1 MLNAAQEH
9 PKWRGPVAIRDGR
22 CRYARMNQVALPKPL
37 GTTNIVTASDLVRHF
52 GLWQERAS
60 REPVYVLHRGR
71 PRFVLTSVEIMQAL
85 CSPAQGAATGDTT
98 PAMGVESFMDLTRD
112 ISLVVDR
119 DLALISASRPARR
132 YFGDTAKAGT
142 PLGDLFRSASAPFL
156 LDAVRRVIASGL
168 TEEMETGGP
177 YAGRSI
183 AVAIDPIGA
192 GACLHISDMTMI
204 DDIAAIRAVHVAD
217 IEAQAAT
224 GLVAIGRINLR
235 GYLEPPFGPIA
246 AMAGVDAQSLSGTRF
261 VGLIDLATRVAVGQ
275 ALETAIETRAPTQV
289 DASLL
294 VCGATT
300 RPVRL
305 GFSPVGQGV
314 RLTAVSVAMVAV

>member
-1 MLNAAQEH
+1 
-9 PKWRGPVAIRDGR
+9 
-22 CRYARMNQVALPKPL
+22 MNHVALPKPL
-37 GTTNIVTASDLVRHF
+37 GTTNIVSASDLVRHF

-71 PRFVLTSVEIMQAL
+71 PRFVLTTVEIMQAL
-85 CSPAQGAATGDTT
+85 CSPPQGAVTGVTT
-98 PAMGVESFMDLTRD
+98 PAMSIESFMDLTRD
-112 ISLVVDR
+112 LLLVVDR
-119 DLALISASRPARR
+119 DLALMSASLPVRR
-132 YFGDTAKAGT
+132 YFGESVKPGTA
-142 PLGDLFRSASAPFL
+142 LGELFRSASAPFL

-168 TEEMETGGP
+168 TEEIETGGP

-183 AVAIDPIGA
+183 AVAIDPVGAGA
-192 GACLHISDMTMI
+192 GACLRITDLTLT
-204 DDIAAIRAVHVAD
+204 DEIAEIRAEHSAD
-217 IEAQAAT
+217 RGALAAT
-224 GLVAIGRINLR
+224 GLVAVGRINLR

-275 ALETAIETRAPTQV
+275 ALESAIETRAPTHV
-289 DASLL
+289 DATLL

-305 GFSPVGQGV
+305 GFSPVGQGI
-314 RLTAVSVAMVAV
+314 RLAAVSVAMVAV